1 MFLSNTTNPSC
12 VRVCVT
18 QKLFTVDDTDDDA
31 CISVVARVGRILAA
45 QLVKVVGIWNKRMEC
60 LVGISV
66 VLFRQ

>member
-45 QLVKVVGIWNKRMEC
+45 QLVKVVGI
-60 LVGISV
+60 
-66 VLFRQ
+66 